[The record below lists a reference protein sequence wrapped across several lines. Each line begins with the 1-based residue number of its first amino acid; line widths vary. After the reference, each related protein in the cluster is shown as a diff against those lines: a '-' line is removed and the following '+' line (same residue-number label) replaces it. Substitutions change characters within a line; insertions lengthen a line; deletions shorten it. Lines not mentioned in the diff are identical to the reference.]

1 MGARS
6 HRLPCGRCPRPN
18 ITRAI
23 KEARQFIE
31 RNPTEPAAKTLAPL
45 VLALEKEA
53 DFPLTDLYSALDHDQ
68 FRLALRILE
77 EWRLDRYYLGK
88 ARLFEVSMLA
98 HGMNKDTPAEAAT
111 EPASAAPAEAQ
122 QPAKKS

>member
-1 MGARS
+1 M
-6 HRLPCGRCPRPN
+6 
-18 ITRAI
+18 RAI
-23 KEARQFIE
+23 KEARKFIE
-31 RNPTEPAAKTLAPL
+31 RNPTEPAAKTLAKL

-98 HGMNKDTPAEAAT
+98 HGMAQAGDAEPSGPRSAEAASTAT
-111 EPASAAPAEAQ
+111 E
-122 QPAKKS
+122 KKPEKR